1 MDSNDP
7 FKDEWPEGE
16 REERRKK
23 KEDEKKERSQRDDT
37 QNRRRTTTGDR
48 ATEKEA
54 LSSND
59 YSRPSQIVAD
69 TIGSIE

>member
-1 MDSNDP
+1 MC
-7 FKDEWPEGE
+7 
-16 REERRKK
+16 EERRKN
-23 KEDEKKERSQRDDT
+23 EDEKKEGSQRDDT

-59 YSRPSQIVAD
+59 YSRPGQIVAD
-69 TIGSIE
+69 AIGSIE